1 MIKEVVL
8 NDDYYEMLKELVKT
22 SFSYNL
28 DDDFKNNN
36 FTRYFIYIEKSNIIS
51 YVNYYDLYD
60 RFELSYIYVVDNMR
74 NKGIASK
81 MLSYLIELGKKKD
94 INNITLEVSSKN
106 IDAIKLYT
114 KFDFK
119 EVAIRPKYYDGT
131 DGLLMERK
139 MK

>member
-1 MIKEVVL
+1 MIREVTL
-8 NDDYYEMLKELVKT
+8 NDEYYEMLKDLVKT

-28 DDDFKNNN
+28 DDDFKNNS
-36 FTRYFIYIEKSNIIS
+36 FTKYFIYIEKSNIIG

-60 RFELSYIYVVDNMR
+60 RFELSYIYVLENMR

-81 MLSYLIELGKKKD
+81 LLSYLIDIGNKKE
-94 INNITLEVSSKN
+94 INNITLEVSKDNVEALRLYSK
-106 IDAIKLYT
+106 YG
-114 KFDFK
+114 FK
-119 EVAIRPKYYDGT
+119 EVAVRPTYYDGI

>member
-74 NKGIASK
+74 NQGIASK

>member
-1 MIKEVVL
+1 MIREVTL
-8 NDDYYEMLKELVKT
+8 NDEYYEMLKELVKT

-36 FTRYFIYIEKSNIIS
+36 FTKYFIYEEKSNIIG

-60 RFELSYIYVVDNMR
+60 RFELSYIYVLENMR

-81 MLSYLIELGKKKD
+81 LLSHLIDIGKDKD
-94 INNITLEVSSKN
+94 INNITLEVNKDN
-106 IDAIKLYT
+106 VEAIKLYS
-114 KFDFK
+114 KYDFK
-119 EVAIRPKYYDGT
+119 EVAVRPKYYDGT

>member
-1 MIKEVVL
+1 MIREVTL
-8 NDDYYEMLKELVKT
+8 NDEYYEMLKELVKT

-28 DDDFKNNN
+28 DDDFKYNN
-36 FTRYFIYIEKSNIIS
+36 FTKYFIYEEKSNIIG

-60 RFELSYIYVVDNMR
+60 RFELSYIYVLENMR

-81 MLSYLIELGKKKD
+81 LLSHLIDIGKDKD
-94 INNITLEVSSKN
+94 INNITLEVNKDN
-106 IDAIKLYT
+106 VEAIKLYS
-114 KFDFK
+114 KYDFK
-119 EVAIRPKYYDGT
+119 EVAVRPKYYDGT